1 MRADKTDK
9 NSTDS
14 STGTGD
20 AELSEHDELSETKKL
35 GGLSGLARRGRPSAL
50 VKTVSE
56 PMTSYVY
63 GLHAGDDKIVY
74 VGVSTSTPASRL
86 SVFRAPSSIA
96 SGKPN
101 RRTSEWVQKH
111 YSTAQAKVL
120 AVLENSSTAER
131 RKAQL
136 EWIAKLDAEG
146 HSLFNSEIAGFV
158 DKRTRHDQSAALAKS
173 VARLK
178 PVKGEHL
185 AVFTDSTTLRKIFG
199 KITPDLVALVPK
211 HVQWHIKFNRRDIDC
226 VLCANE
232 STAWITQATVFT
244 TKAKQRE
251 RAAALANLNTSTT
264 APANVSRKTTVA
276 TSQDDA
282 VQAQHAAAT
291 VAAIS
296 ESDAAQS
303 VTLVGVEAYQG
314 TISEL
319 DLDTSSDNA
328 SDPILTVSSRTAVVD
343 DSANPNYP
351 ALQESLNPSIT
362 IAELVSRGA
371 VAPAPATLPAAVVPP
386 AAVQIPVR
394 MSMPVRPTAQQV
406 TPQKSNREKALES
419 ALTDV
424 LDQLKFLVE
433 FVENEL
439 S

>member
-9 NSTDS
+9 NSTDN

-20 AELSEHDELSETKKL
+20 AELSEHDELSETKEL
-35 GGLSGLARRGRPSAL
+35 GSLSGLARRGRPSAL

-96 SGKPN
+96 SGQPN

-199 KITPDLVALVPK
+199 KVTPDLVALVPK

-251 RAAALANLNTSTT
+251 RAAALASLSTSTT

-282 VQAQHAAAT
+282 AQAQHAAAT

-296 ESDAAQS
+296 ENDAAQF

-319 DLDTSSDNA
+319 DLDTSSDMT
-328 SDPILTVSSRTAVVD
+328 SESAVVAA
-343 DSANPNYP
+343 SANYGDPV
-351 ALQESLNPSIT
+351 LQESLNPSTT

-371 VAPAPATLPAAVVPP
+371 VVPAPATLPAAVVPP

-406 TPQKSNREKALES
+406 TPQKSEREKALES